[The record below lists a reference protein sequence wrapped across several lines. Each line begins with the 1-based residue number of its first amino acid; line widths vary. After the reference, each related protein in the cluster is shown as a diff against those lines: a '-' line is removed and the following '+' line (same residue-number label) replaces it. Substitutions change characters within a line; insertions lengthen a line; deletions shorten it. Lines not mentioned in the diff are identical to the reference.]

1 MENLTINERYRILQ
15 QIGVGGFGLTYLAED
30 LHLPTRPKCVVKH
43 LKPHINDAE
52 TMQLANRL
60 FQQEAE
66 ILYRLG
72 GHPNIPSLIAHFRE
86 NGEFYL
92 VQEFIEGQTIAQEFA
107 GGRRYNQKEMIQLI
121 GQMLEIL
128 SFVHTQNVIHRDI
141 KPANLIRR
149 TSDGSIFLI
158 DFGAV
163 KQVNAFPQNSP
174 HSTFS
179 TLTIGSHGYMPTEQM
194 AGKPNFSSDLYALGL
209 VCIEALTG
217 IKPLELK
224 QHNNTNEHIWAHRT
238 QLSPEVGHFISKLV
252 RYDFRQRFFSATEAL
267 NGLNVI
273 AGKVGFFQ
281 SKSAFQIPPIVSNN
295 QAISAITLIPQ
306 ANAVSTPTAVPQLYN
321 SPNNFIP
328 PTVIV
333 PTENSPEFQNFQH
346 LLPPR
351 RIAVNDPPKNDF
363 PKKSSGKKIGLFMVV
378 FVLFVAGL
386 VFGART
392 VVKIIQ
398 PPEVSRNHEKTDNKN
413 GDQTSQDTIVKVSD
427 ASSMLY
433 EEAVKQAEEAQIK
446 EKSATTKFEWEEIGN
461 KYKRAYSLLS
471 TIDQSSSSYW
481 KAQEKLSQYRQKA
494 DYAFQK
500 SLEANGNSTLNVNNP
515 ANVPLTTGPSPSPNT
530 TTTAAAT
537 QTSPKVSLT
546 IPPKQSAQNY
556 LAYNYYDGY
565 EVRQKV
571 ITSGD
576 SLFTSKVERNSYDE
590 KDSKAVVIKMEG
602 GSSAELKFKPPA
614 YSPKL
619 TAGNYPSA
627 RELSYQVTM
636 NYAISLNQFNCYPSG
651 SHSFRINSIIYNDLY
666 SNVSLL
672 DATFVLSCGNRKLMG
687 RIHYDAR

>member
-1 MENLTINERYRILQ
+1 MENLTINGRYRILQ
-15 QIGVGGFGLTYLAED
+15 QIGIGGFGLTYLAED

-43 LKPHINDAE
+43 LKPQITDAE
-52 TMQLANRL
+52 TMHLANRL

-92 VQEFIEGQTIAQEFA
+92 VQEFIEGHTIAQEFA
-107 GGRRYNQKEMIQLI
+107 GGRRYNQQEMIQLI
-121 GQMLEIL
+121 GQTLEIL
-128 SFVHTQNVIHRDI
+128 SFVHRQNVIHRDI

-163 KQVNAFPQNSP
+163 KQVNAFPHNSQN
-174 HSTFS
+174 STFS
-179 TLTIGSHGYMPTEQM
+179 TLTIGSHGYMPVEQM

-209 VCIEALTG
+209 VAVEALTG

-224 QHNNTNEHIWAHRT
+224 QNNNTNEHIWAHRA

-252 RYDFRQRFFSATEAL
+252 RYDFRQRFASAAEAL

-281 SKSAFQIPPIVSNN
+281 SKPAVQISPIGSNN
-295 QAISAITLIPQ
+295 HAISAITLSPP
-306 ANAVSTPTAVPQLYN
+306 ANPVSTPTAVPQASN
-321 SPNNFIP
+321 APNNFIP

-333 PTENSPEFQNFQH
+333 PTENVREFQNFQPPP
-346 LLPPR
+346 LLR
-351 RIAVNDPPKNDF
+351 NAVNNPPKNEF
-363 PKKSSGKKIGLFMVV
+363 SKRSPGKKIGIFIVL

-386 VFGART
+386 VFGARI
-392 VVKIIQ
+392 VVKNFQ
-398 PPEVSRNHEKTDNKN
+398 PPGVSRNNEATDNKN
-413 GDQTSQDTIVKVSD
+413 GDQTSQDTVVKVSD
-427 ASSMLY
+427 ATSMLF
-433 EEAVKQAEEAQIK
+433 EEAIKQAEEARVK

-461 KYKRAYSLLS
+461 KYKRAYGLLS
-471 TIDQSSSSYW
+471 TIDQSSSYYG
-481 KAQEKLSQYRQKA
+481 KAQEKLSQFKQKA
-494 DYAFQK
+494 DDAFQK
-500 SLEANGNSTLNVNNP
+500 SLEANGNPALNINNP
-515 ANVPLTTGPSPSPNT
+515 SNVSSNNVPVSSPNPTTAT
-530 TTTAAAT
+530 TTT
-537 QTSPKVSLT
+537 QSSPKVSLT
-546 IPPKQSAQNY
+546 MPPKQPAQNY

-565 EVRQKV
+565 EVRQKIV
-571 ITSGD
+571 TSND

-590 KDSKAVVIKMEG
+590 KDSKAVLIKMD
-602 GSSAELKFKPPA
+602 GSGSGELKFKPPA
-614 YSPKL
+614 YTPKL

-627 RELSYQVTM
+627 REISYQVTM
-636 NYAISLNQFNCYPSG
+636 NYAVSFNQFNCYPSG
-651 SHSFRINSIIYNDLY
+651 NHSFRINSIIYNDLY